1 MYLTVKQEL
10 RKLKKEE
17 YEILKELSHS
27 AKNIYNMGLYNNR
40 KEFF

>member
-1 MYLTVKQEL
+1 MYLIVKQEL

-27 AKNIYNMGLYNNR
+27 AKNI
-40 KEFF
+40 